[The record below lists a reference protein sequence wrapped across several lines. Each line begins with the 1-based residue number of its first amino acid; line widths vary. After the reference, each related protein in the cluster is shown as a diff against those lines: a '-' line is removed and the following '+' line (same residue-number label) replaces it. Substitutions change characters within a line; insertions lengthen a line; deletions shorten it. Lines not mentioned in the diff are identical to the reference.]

1 MSSTAL
7 PPPLPRLKLGLAVGG
22 LVAAIVVALV
32 VTRGGA
38 TPAPVETPT
47 ERTTPWLENGV
58 IHYPPAFATRE
69 KLAFAA
75 ADDSTLTPALF
86 VTGEVTW
93 DARRVAAIGARIE
106 GRLRSVA
113 RVEGEDVKQGEV
125 VAELES
131 VELGRAQAE
140 VLKVRAR
147 EQVARLD
154 AERER
159 KLADARVSAER
170 DAQFAAANLEALT
183 AERVAAEKAVEA
195 LGGTVGG
202 ELGVLK
208 LRSPIAGRV
217 VESKTRRGETVS
229 PTDTMLVVADLQK
242 VWVELTVFER
252 DVPAVRE
259 GDSVDIRLPADRTN
273 VISGVVSHVPEAIDG
288 ERRAGHVRVELDNPN
303 GRLRPGLSVTAAIH
317 ASGPREVR
325 LTIPRT
331 AVTRV
336 DGKPTV
342 FVKVGEHAVEPRV
355 LKVGPEDADDIAV
368 IEGLTKG
375 EEVVTHGVLALKAEV
390 FR

>member
-1 MSSTAL
+1 MSTSTL
-7 PPPLPRLKLGLAVGG
+7 PPFPRRTLA
-22 LVAAIVVALV
+22 LAAAGAVVV
-32 VTRGGA
+32 VGA
-38 TPAPVETPT
+38 TLLASRGTAQGAPPAVPA

-58 IHYPPAFATRE
+58 IHYPQ
-69 KLAFAA
+69 AFAA
-75 ADDSTLTPALF
+75 REQLTFAAASDATLTPNLF

-125 VAELES
+125 LAELES

-140 VLKVRAR
+140 VLKARAR
-147 EQVARLD
+147 EEVARLD

-159 KLADARVSAER
+159 RLADAKVLAER
-170 DAQFAAANLEALT
+170 DAQFAAANLAALA
-183 AERVAAEKAVEA
+183 AERSAAEKTVEA

-217 VESKTRRGETVS
+217 VESKTRRGQTVS

-252 DVPAVRE
+252 DVPAVRT
-259 GDSVDIRLPADRTN
+259 GDTVDIRLPADRTN
-273 VISGVVSHVPEAIDG
+273 VITGVVSHVPEAIDA
-288 ERRAGHVRVELDNPN
+288 ERRAGRVRVELDNES
-303 GRLRPGLSVTAAIH
+303 GWLRPGLSVTATIH
-317 ASGPREVR
+317 ASGPRALR
-325 LTIPRT
+325 LTVPRS

-342 FVKVGEHAVEPRV
+342 FVKVAPNAVQPRE
-355 LKVGPEDADDIAV
+355 LKVGPEDAEDVAV
-368 IEGLTKG
+368 LEGLTRG
-375 EEVVTHGVLALKAEV
+375 EEVVTSGVLALKAEV